1 MSAVGHVRPG
11 RLGRFRPKADRCGW
25 IRDGVLFAA
34 ACLGQQLA
42 RSSTR
47 QAKAP
52 MNRVSLICTVHKEKG
67 NASVPELTAVL
78 DRLQPEVLFLEVP
91 PAALETYLKASAD
104 ENLEASAVRAYRE
117 RCQVELVPVDLATP
131 DAVFFENNRH
141 LFKSVERASPEY
153 RRLIDLHS
161 ASVAAYGFV
170 YLNSEHCV
178 ALWSDVYH
186 DIQETVRKV
195 NDSALVHLFT
205 LWKETIALRDAEM
218 MRNVLEYCSMETFE
232 RGAFLVGA
240 AHRQAIIANAGEKR
254 SASTRVEWDFS
265 GYLGAA

>member
-1 MSAVGHVRPG
+1 
-11 RLGRFRPKADRCGW
+11 
-25 IRDGVLFAA
+25 
-34 ACLGQQLA
+34 
-42 RSSTR
+42 
-47 QAKAP
+47 

-67 NASVPELTAVL
+67 RASVSELTAAL
-78 DRLQPEVLFLEVP
+78 DRLRPEVLFLEVP
-91 PAALETYLKASAD
+91 PAALETYLEPSSD

-117 RCQVELVPVDLATP
+117 ICQVELVPVDLATP
-131 DAVFFENNRH
+131 DAAFFENTRQ
-141 LFKSVERASPEY
+141 LFKSVERASPEH
-153 RRLIDLHS
+153 RRLIDTHS
-161 ASVAAYGFV
+161 ACVAAHGFG

-186 DIQETVRKV
+186 DVQETVRKL
-195 NDSALVHLFT
+195 NDPELVHLFT

-218 MRNVLEYCSMETFE
+218 MRNVLEYCSRETFE

-254 SASTRVEWDFS
+254 AASTRVEWDFS